1 MRGARTFRAAR
12 GLRAGRAGAPAV
24 DRGSVADMG
33 GSVTAERRSVADLG
47 GSVTVDRG
55 SVADLGGSVTAERR
69 SVADVRGSVTAERG
83 SVTAELAV
91 GLVGVVMLLG
101 LVLLLTAAATAQLR
115 CTEAARAAA
124 RAAALGEEDAEVVE
138 VARRSAGDAARVDV
152 VRAAGWVTVTVGCA
166 VAGDVGGLDARA
178 TSTTP
183 VEP

>member
-24 DRGSVADMG
+24 DRGSVADM
-33 GSVTAERRSVADLG
+33 
-47 GSVTVDRG
+47 
-55 SVADLGGSVTAERR
+55 GGSVTAERR

-124 RAAALGEEDAEVVE
+124 RAAALGEEDAEVAE
-138 VARRSAGDAARVDV
+138 VARRSAGDSARVDV
-152 VRAAGWVTVTVGCA
+152 VRAAGWVTVTVGRA
-166 VAGDVGGLDARA
+166 VAGDVRGLDARA